1 MFAEPLLSTCVFLQL
16 DMPFMPLGCVNV
28 DSARRGAKDMT
39 GVGKHTPA
47 QPNISLFS
55 PCEYPSHAK
64 PRHATPG
71 QQQKDPFDHGLG
83 PKGIS
88 LDIAP
93 STSSSTQLLMPV
105 PLASSS
111 PFLICL
117 PLVLPLF
124 LLLPLHYGKL

>member
-55 PCEYPSHAK
+55 PSEYPNQANPSHAMPCRARPAAEGPFRPRPRAK
-64 PRHATPG
+64 RHQPRHRPIDIIIHTT
-71 QQQKDPFDHGLG
+71 FDAC
-83 PKGIS
+83 P
-88 LDIAP
+88 AR
-93 STSSSTQLLMPV
+93 
-105 PLASSS
+105 
-111 PFLICL
+111 
-117 PLVLPLF
+117 
-124 LLLPLHYGKL
+124 